1 MKVYKIQGVLTNKY
15 RGPGPALAAIVDE
28 KIINLVYVRDV
39 IGEMDE
45 EDEDSIANALVDVRL
60 GPAVRELSALGK
72 VFVGMCSSH
81 EFIVM

>member
-1 MKVYKIQGVLTNKY
+1 MKVYKIQGAVTNKY
-15 RGPGPALAAIVDE
+15 RGPGPALAAIVGG

-39 IGEMDE
+39 IEGMDE
-45 EDEDSIANALVDVRL
+45 EDEDSVANALVDVRL
-60 GPAVRELSALGK
+60 GPTIRELSALGE

>member
-1 MKVYKIQGVLTNKY
+1 MKVYKIQGAVTNKY
-15 RGPGPALAAIVDE
+15 QGAGPAVAAIAGE

-39 IGEMDE
+39 IDEMDE

-60 GPAVRELSALGK
+60 GPTVRELSALGE
-72 VFVGMCSSH
+72 VFVGMCSCH